1 MPIKTTCPNCD
12 AAYTLADTMRGKQ
25 VMCKSCQ
32 EAFTVPGG
40 RPGNGAPYHDD
51 DEGVRTAPRRGPAP
65 APRDEYDD
73 DDYPRRR
80 RPDDEEDDYPR
91 RGEKRKSKTG
101 LIIGI
106 AVGALLL
113 IGGGVTAFLLLGGKS
128 EEDKLVEQLE
138 KQFPDMPREA
148 LREMAR
154 LQLKMKEA
162 LGNLAQNDGFPGDG
176 FPGDGLGFPGDRPKF
191 PGDGP
196 KFPGD
201 GPKFPG
207 DGPKFP
213 GDGPKLPGDAPIP
226 DGSRPQKQLTFADH
240 LNNLKTG

>member
-1 MPIKTTCPNCD
+1 
-12 AAYTLADTMRGKQ
+12 
-25 VMCKSCQ
+25 
-32 EAFTVPGG
+32 
-40 RPGNGAPYHDD
+40 GNGAPYRDED
-51 DEGVRTAPRRGPAP
+51 DEAVRTAPRRGPAP
-65 APRDEYDD
+65 RDED
-73 DDYPRRR
+73 DDYPRRDDPRRR
-80 RPDDEEDDYPR
+80 RPDDDEEDDYPR
-91 RGEKRKSKTG
+91 RGEQKKSKTG

-106 AVGALLL
+106 SLGALLL

-138 KQFPDMPREA
+138 KQFPEMPREA

-240 LNNLKTG
+240 LNNLKTGDDRAKSDAVSFFRN